1 MADAVVTLVAK
12 KKMMQARAGAIALPK
27 VVGMAFG
34 SGGVDAS
41 GNVITPTEGQTALK
55 NQLLRKNIDGYEFLS
70 DTKCRYACTLATS
83 ELVGKYISEIA
94 LYDSDGDLVA
104 IKNFM
109 SKGKDSD
116 LEITFQMDD
125 EF

>member
-1 MADAVVTLVAK
+1 MADAVVTVVAK
-12 KKMMQARAGAIALPK
+12 KKMMKARAGAIALPK

-34 SGGVDAS
+34 SGGVDTS
-41 GNVITPTEGQTALK
+41 NMVIVPTETQTTL
-55 NQLLRKNIDGYEFLS
+55 NNELLRKAIDGYEFLS
-70 DTKCRYACTLATS
+70 DTKCRYICTLAIS

>member
-1 MADAVVTLVAK
+1 MADAIVTLVAK
-12 KKMMQARAGAIALPK
+12 TKMMKARAGTIVLPK

-34 SGGVDAS
+34 SGGVDSS
-41 GNVITPTEGQTALK
+41 GNVITPKETQTALK
-55 NQLLRKNIDGYEFLS
+55 NQLLRKAIDGYEFLS
-70 DTKCRYACTLATS
+70 NTKCRYACTLTNE
-83 ELVGKYISEIA
+83 ELVGKYISELA
-94 LYDSDGDLVA
+94 LYDEDGDLIA
-104 IKNFM
+104 IKNFL